1 MKKYVE
7 LLKKHNL
14 SFSREVFYVLLNC
27 IDHSIDTFEDLMK
40 AYKNREDYEILKED
54 YKKFYDYMI
63 GYFHSM
69 DINKD
74 MMLHHKVIT
83 LVDFILENDTTE
95 LQKELKMFISNVIDL
110 VFLKYHL
117 NITNFNTNEEIK
129 DYLLKKINDE
139 KIVNLLVLLLLAD
152 TTLSNKDI
160 EDIPEEEFEN
170 IISTII
176 LISIYICK
184 GKK

>member
-7 LLKKHNL
+7 VLKKYNL
-14 SFSREVFYVLLNC
+14 SFAREVLYILLNC
-27 IDHSIDTFEDLMK
+27 IDKNVDTYNDLIQ
-40 AYKNREDYEILKED
+40 AYKNRKDFHNLKED
-54 YKKFYDYMI
+54 YKEFYDYMLE
-63 GYFHSM
+63 YFYSM

-74 MMLHHKVIT
+74 MILHHKVVE
-83 LVDFILENDTTE
+83 LVNIILDNTDSK

-110 VFLKYHL
+110 IFFKYHL
-117 NITNFNTNEEIK
+117 NIINFNTNEEIK
-129 DYLLKKINDE
+129 DYLLKKIKDE

-160 EDIPEEEFEN
+160 EDIPEEEFEH

-184 GKK
+184 GEK

>member
-1 MKKYVE
+1 MLRYANILEKY
-7 LLKKHNL
+7 NL
-14 SFSREVFYVLLNC
+14 SFTREFFYILLNC
-27 IDHSIDTFEDLMK
+27 VDSSIDTFEDLVSS
-40 AYKNREDYEILKED
+40 YKDKPNFNELKED
-54 YKKFYDYMI
+54 YKKFYDEMKE
-63 GYFHSM
+63 YFYSM
-69 DINKD
+69 DISKEI
-74 MMLHHKVIT
+74 MFHHKIII
-83 LVDFILENDTTE
+83 LVDFILEHDFEE
-95 LQKELKMFISNVIDL
+95 LQKELKMFISNFIDL
-110 VFLKYHL
+110 IFVKYQL

-129 DYLLKKINDE
+129 NYLMTKIQDE

-170 IISTII
+170 IISSMI

>member
-7 LLKKHNL
+7 VLKKYNL
-14 SFSREVFYVLLNC
+14 SFAREVLYILLNC
-27 IDHSIDTFEDLMK
+27 IDKNVDTYNDLIQ
-40 AYKNREDYEILKED
+40 AYKDRKDFDSLKED
-54 YKKFYDYMI
+54 YKEFYDYMLK
-63 GYFHSM
+63 YFHSM
-69 DINKD
+69 DVSKD
-74 MMLHHKVIT
+74 MMLHHKVIE
-83 LVDFILENDTTE
+83 LVDIILENNDSK
-95 LQKELKMFISNVIDL
+95 LQKELNMFISNVIDL
-110 VFLKYHL
+110 IFFKYHL

-160 EDIPEEEFEN
+160 ENIPEEEFEN

-184 GKK
+184 GEK